1 VTASEFAFLAFGLV
15 LGVATGAAIIEVLRA
30 RPPAPREVRLTVTP
44 DSVPRRRSATLA
56 ESPSTGLGGDPARGG
71 PADPSMF
78 DLATAM
84 RGGLVLAHAGSRTS
98 VPDRRGPAVSLP
110 AAERAP
116 VAVAVV
122 REVDPLMLILTAQTA
137 AVAARSGSELVSV
150 AAHPTVEAI
159 APLADPRIAA
169 ADPTSVATMKPAL
182 AGDGGTADDPTA
194 RPSAAARPS
203 SDRKASNH
211 AASGRAAKPAASDLA
226 ESPPAAT
233 GRCAE
238 PRRVA
243 DERCTLAARLA
254 DEAADVARVLQDRRR
269 EYDAYAVRAEQATAL
284 ADPRTILAEKESA
297 RLAFRVAHAGAHD
310 PGSLEGAARIWLQ
323 AINRINSSA
332 RDATVTAGR
341 EREAAAALAM
351 LIERL
356 DVEADAARI
365 NAESAAEACLA
376 ARETLAACE
385 EGQVDRA
392 AGRLPIDAAAIAA
405 RPPLVGGPELEPAPG
420 WPAELPAIHEPHA
433 ADAVPRILRILQGD
447 DAALRDVVAALAG
460 DDAEE
465 RRRWQL
471 LLADFVGAV
480 QARTIEAAILDFP
493 ADHPFWGSF
502 TRDQCRDIATA
513 LASLGY
519 RFDGLGGFADERLPS
534 QRDLSLAIAYVGL
547 DPMRIRVWPTEV
559 EIPALMRGVRIAADE
574 YVATTA
580 GDLTLGEMVALLRGR
595 TESLTDLWNA
605 WGRVRPLLLAS

>member
-1 VTASEFAFLAFGLV
+1 MTASEFAFLAFGLV

-84 RGGLVLAHAGSRTS
+84 RGGLVLARAGSRTS
-98 VPDRRGPAVSLP
+98 VPDRRGPAASQP

-122 REVDPLMLILTAQTA
+122 REVDPLMAILTAQTA
-137 AVAARSGSELVSV
+137 AVAARSGSELVSL
-150 AAHPTVEAI
+150 AAH
-159 APLADPRIAA
+159 
-169 ADPTSVATMKPAL
+169 PTSVATMGPAL
-182 AGDGGTADDPTA
+182 AGADGTTDDPTA
-194 RPSAAARPS
+194 RPSAAARS
-203 SDRKASNH
+203 TSGR
-211 AASGRAAKPAASDLA
+211 AASGRAAEPAASDLT
-226 ESPPAAT
+226 ESAPGAT

-254 DEAADVARVLQDRRR
+254 DAAGDVARVLQDRRR
-269 EYDAYAVRAEQATAL
+269 EYDAHAVRAEQATAL

-310 PGSLEGAARIWLQ
+310 PGALEDAARTWLQ
-323 AINRINSSA
+323 AINRINSSV

-341 EREAAAALAM
+341 EREAAAALVM

-365 NAESAAEACLA
+365 TAESAAEACLA
-376 ARETLAACE
+376 AREALAACE
-385 EGQVDRA
+385 EGLVDRA
-392 AGRLPIDAAAIAA
+392 AGRPPIDAAAIAA
-405 RPPLVGGPELEPAPG
+405 RPPLVGGPELEPAPVDRTG
-420 WPAELPAIHEPHA
+420 WPAELPATYEPHP

-471 LLADFVGAV
+471 LLADLVGAV

-534 QRDLSLAIAYVGL
+534 QRDLSLAIAYAGL

-595 TESLTDLWNA
+595 TEGLTDLWNA
-605 WGRVRPLLLAS
+605 WGRVRPLLLVS